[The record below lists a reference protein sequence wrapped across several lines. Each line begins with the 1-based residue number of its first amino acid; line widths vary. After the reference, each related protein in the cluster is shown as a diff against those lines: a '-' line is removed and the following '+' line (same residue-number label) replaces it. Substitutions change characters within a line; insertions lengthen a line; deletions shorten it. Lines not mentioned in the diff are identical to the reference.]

1 MTRRLTAWPDTGTPL
16 GRVSRVSNF
25 LLFKPIHPLG
35 ATVLPITKYSSYYLA
50 TSSLLSE
57 LMHLSLNL

>member
-1 MTRRLTAWPDTGTPL
+1 MTRRLTAWPDTSTPL

-50 TSSLLSE
+50 TYVYYTTAGD
-57 LMHLSLNL
+57 HVY